1 MEIKINVNNVFKVIH
16 WIILFRNVLGIRVRR
31 IVFIVW
37 SLLFVLFVIRDLIL
51 IVTFFVRVLSWFLGI
66 FVLNLNAHSVLII
79 LSVGHACLDISPML
93 RVYAKYRIV
102 RLQTARFV
110 FLLLRLTCVWYAS
123 KVFILTHIS
132 NVCLT
137 SQPSWLRLAQ
147 FLIVSIASKIINV
160 QSVSQATKYKK
171 GCVYWNQ
178 GVRIL
183 TVIFVYLPLCVLFVK
198 TDSQYP
204 KGVVPTFL

>member
-16 WIILFRNVLGIRVRR
+16 WIILFHNVLEMHVHR

-37 SLLFVLFVIRDLIL
+37 NLLFVLFVIRDLIL
-51 IVTFFVRVLSWFLGI
+51 IVTIFVRVLSLFLGI
-66 FVLNLNAHSVLII
+66 FVLNLNVHSVLII
-79 LSVGHACLDISPML
+79 LSVGHACLVISLIP
-93 RVYAKYRIV
+93 RVYAKCRIV

-137 SQPSWLRLAQ
+137 YQALWLRLVL

-171 GCVYWNQ
+171 ECVYWNQ
-178 GVRIL
+178 GVWIL
-183 TVIFVYLPLCVLFVK
+183 TAIFVYLPLCVLFVK
-198 TDSQYP
+198 MASLYLKEVAQ
-204 KGVVPTFL
+204 TFL